1 VSIVPRPSSPIRS
14 EERPHEVS
22 TTAIAEQLLAHIAV
36 IRRRSR
42 YIARD
47 SSTDP
52 HLTTA
57 QIELLRL
64 IDLNPG
70 FTVTEAATELHLA
83 ANTVSTLVGQLSRLG
98 LLDRR
103 YDTDDRRVIHLE
115 VTEAS
120 KRRLTGWRRR
130 RLNAVTKALS
140 ALDEE
145 ERQRIASAL
154 GALGQLGE
162 ELQP

>member
-1 VSIVPRPSSPIRS
+1 MAPTRS
-14 EERPHEVS
+14 GKGDAS
-22 TTAIAEQLLAHIAV
+22 TSALAEQLLAHIAV

-47 SSTDP
+47 TGTDP

-64 IDLNPG
+64 VDAQPG
-70 FTVTEAATELHLA
+70 LTVTAAASELHLA

-103 YDTDDRRVIHLE
+103 YDDSDRRVIHLE
-115 VTEAS
+115 LTEPS
-120 KRRLTGWRRR
+120 RRRLMGWRRR
-130 RLNAVTKALS
+130 RLTAVTKAL
-140 ALDEE
+140 AGLDETT
-145 ERQRIASAL
+145 RGRIADAVAGL
-154 GALGQLGE
+154 EELGE
-162 ELQP
+162 QLKP